1 MTTPL
6 GSNHEWHLRCL
17 LQRAIHPWNWK
28 AGKLRSMGEMQVPKV
43 RHNLLY
49 TTPINSVRNAQL
61 FKLPYGPH
69 VSGHHYLHKNSEASS
84 KCTKLHTKIVGSVST
99 SPSNGEK
106 KDQTICWTQATGQKA
121 CLPSFHAS
129 LPPHA
134 SPGLCFPFSSLPE
147 AYEKHAIIPA
157 FHELLSRA
165 NI

>member
-84 KCTKLHTKIVGSVST
+84 KCTKLHTKLLDLFLLLHPTGKKRIRQSVEHKQLGRK
-99 SPSNGEK
+99 PVF
-106 KDQTICWTQATGQKA
+106 
-121 CLPSFHAS
+121 LPSMHPSLPMHPQVCAS
-129 LPPHA
+129 LSPPCLKLMK
-134 SPGLCFPFSSLPE
+134 SML
-147 AYEKHAIIPA
+147 
-157 FHELLSRA
+157 
-165 NI
+165 